1 MDKMILLILL
11 YVLVCWLWK
20 KNIPDGYGKINNLVL
35 FVSSIIVATGCIT
48 PLNFVYT
55 FLIACVMLLIDCV
68 AMKIWV
74 KNRK

>member
-20 KNIPDGYGKINNLVL
+20 KNIPNGYGKINNLVL
-35 FVSSIIVATGCIT
+35 LLSSIIVVTECIT

-55 FLIACVMLLIDCV
+55 FLIACAMLLIDCV

>member
-1 MDKMILLILL
+1 MEE
-11 YVLVCWLWK
+11 
-20 KNIPDGYGKINNLVL
+20 NIPNGYGKINNLVL
-35 FVSSIIVATGCIT
+35 LLSSIIVVTECIT

-55 FLIACVMLLIDCV
+55 FLIACAMLLIDCV